1 MIPISL
7 PHQWLIF
14 YLCSLTLSLQILQ
27 MQVQSFL
34 IFPKVIG
41 NVPSPTD
48 RFSVQSLVFALALIT
63 QHFSD
68 RFCIWF
74 CVCSSR
80 LWEALCQRSF
90 PVAGW
95 AASLSGM
102 RLKEGG
108 VLLLNLS
115 KGGLFSRK
123 STFKTDLRFSRN
135 ASFLCLIPWNECP
148 RQLKQPESLVWAA
161 HISKFYLK
169 VVAYVIGD
177 SEDCYSI
184 LEYR

>member
-1 MIPISL
+1 MTPISL
-7 PHQWLIF
+7 PYQWLIF

-27 MQVQSFL
+27 MPSFL
-34 IFPKVIG
+34 IFPKAIG

-48 RFSVQSLVFALALIT
+48 RFSVQSLVLALALIT

-74 CVCSSR
+74 CVCSCR
-80 LWEALCQRSF
+80 LWEAPCQSF

-115 KGGLFSRK
+115 KAGLFSRK
-123 STFKTDLRFSRN
+123 STFKTELQFSRN

-148 RQLKQPESLVWAA
+148 ATAKAA
-161 HISKFYLK
+161 WKPCLGCPY
-169 VVAYVIGD
+169 
-177 SEDCYSI
+177 
-184 LEYR
+184 